1 MFKQPLFLDEGS
13 GKLFTKEEL
22 AELEMFDR
30 EVDNED
36 QLRGNAQKREWK
48 KSTPEIHERVKQA
61 NREYYRKNRD
71 RIRARRKERWH
82 TYEKYHVKKKSKQ
95 EETVCGEKE

>member
-1 MFKQPLFLDEGS
+1 MENSGAFKQPLFLDEGS

-36 QLRGNAQKREWK
+36 QLRSNEQKRRSKARHKEK
-48 KSTPEIHERVKQA
+48 VKAA
-61 NREYYRKNRD
+61 NRAYYLKNSA
-71 RIRARRKERWH
+71 RIRARRRERYH
-82 TYEKYHVKKKSKQ
+82 AYEKYQKQ

>member
-1 MFKQPLFLDEGS
+1 M
-13 GKLFTKEEL
+13 FTKEEL

-71 RIRARRKERWH
+71 RIRARRRERYH
-82 TYEKYHVKKKSKQ
+82 AYEKYQKQ